1 MRLDRSARKMA
12 SIAPFRCALSCVCP
26 EPVLAN
32 HGYSER
38 KLTKSAVFVVTSP
51 QPGDGSAAVSVS
63 VSAAAASV
71 GGFFLWLQL
80 PPPLLARDVVAAAE
94 ATHGVAAMVGERC
107 SPTGPAG
114 LLVQDRLRL
123 CFAFLPVEE
132 LIEGQSVSQSQSFF
146 LSFLRCIFQP

>member
-1 MRLDRSARKMA
+1 
-12 SIAPFRCALSCVCP
+12 
-26 EPVLAN
+26 
-32 HGYSER
+32 
-38 KLTKSAVFVVTSP
+38 
-51 QPGDGSAAVSVS
+51 
-63 VSAAAASV
+63 V

-94 ATHGVAAMVGERC
+94 ATHGVTAMVGERC

-132 LIEGQSVSQSQSFF
+132 LIEGQSESVFLPFSKPGCRADRGRVIIRISFSGQQMRR
-146 LSFLRCIFQP
+146 LI

>member
-1 MRLDRSARKMA
+1 
-12 SIAPFRCALSCVCP
+12 
-26 EPVLAN
+26 
-32 HGYSER
+32 
-38 KLTKSAVFVVTSP
+38 
-51 QPGDGSAAVSVS
+51 
-63 VSAAAASV
+63 V

-94 ATHGVAAMVGERC
+94 ATHGVTAMVGERC

-132 LIEGQSVSQSQSFF
+132 LIEGQSVSQSVSQSVTVF
-146 LSFLRCIFQP
+146 LSFFSPLHFPTLNTVLSCTIMITMHNMSTGLSD